1 LYNSPRLASFL
12 NLPPVGMSTTIEEV
26 EIEVDAVRVSN
37 PFEYNVSNSQSW
49 GLHLS
54 HVLIKMSLQRE

>member
-1 LYNSPRLASFL
+1 
-12 NLPPVGMSTTIEEV
+12 MSTTIEEV